1 MVQAANYEVIVSYG
15 CNREDAG
22 SEFLVTVGKARLQGV
37 VEATTGSRVFE
48 TRRLGTL
55 RLAPGTAFLEIK
67 PVTLAGLEL
76 MNSHKIWLR
85 RLP

>member
-15 CNREDAG
+15 CSREDAG

-67 PVTLAGLEL
+67 PFTLAGREL
-76 MNSHKIWLR
+76 MNLHKIWLR